1 MTYFFH
7 THVHSEFSCLDGMAD
22 ISRMVEKVA
31 SLKQPALALTDHG
44 NMSGAFQLYK
54 ACKENNVLPF
64 IGLEAYVVLNVI
76 ANKFP
81 NEYQFCKEMIN
92 DIAYSRIYLGLHF
105 ATDNDFAKF
114 VGQVIL
120 KHPNFTKKYEI

>member
-22 ISRMVEKVA
+22 ISRMAEKVA

-54 ACKENNVLPF
+54 ACKENDILPF
-64 IGLEAYVVLNVI
+64 IGLEAYVVLDRSDKKAKRNHLSLI
-76 ANKFP
+76 SFTT
-81 NEYQFCKEMIN
+81 E
-92 DIAYSRIYLGLHF
+92 DIKI
-105 ATDNDFAKF
+105 
-114 VGQVIL
+114 
-120 KHPNFTKKYEI
+120 